1 MGPGQLLV
9 LIDGRCGGLAVKSE
23 DGAPAG
29 LFRMDLVDP
38 SRLYLLL
45 YFFERNGM
53 IVQCIF
59 FLLVRDS
66 LRGMK

>member
-9 LIDGRCGGLAVKSE
+9 LIDGWCGGLAVKSE

-38 SRLYLLL
+38 TRLYLLL
-45 YFFERNGM
+45 YCLFESNVM
-53 IVQCIF
+53 IV
-59 FLLVRDS
+59 
-66 LRGMK
+66 